1 MRQLPTPNPPVS
13 SDSLPFWDGSTEGK
27 LVLPRCNGCDEVIW
41 YPRHFCPQCGGTDV
55 SWFEASG
62 EGSIYSFTV
71 VERGQGRWA
80 EHSPYVLA
88 YVELAEGPR
97 VLTNIID
104 TDPDALAIGDTV
116 HASFDPAEDGRGV
129 LRFTVR

>member
-1 MRQLPTPNPPVS
+1 MSQLPTPNPPVTA
-13 SDSLPFWDGSTEGK
+13 DSLPFWEGATDDR
-27 LVLPRCNGCDEVIW
+27 LVLPRCNGCAEVIW
-41 YPRHFCPQCGGTDV
+41 YPRHFCPRCGSADV

-62 EGSIYSFTV
+62 QGSIYSFTV

-104 TDPDALAIGDTV
+104 TDPDSLSIGDVV
-116 HASFDPAEDGRGV
+116 HASFDHSEDGRGV